1 MNYHSIRFR
10 LTFWYS
16 LTFFIGLILAFIS
29 FYLIAYRV
37 LFNQTDT
44 SLIAH
49 GQKVAEVVSRKSDN
63 MHQILSQ
70 RTFISELSE
79 IPGMLVTILD
89 NKSEVVSS
97 SMMCCYDQK
106 IFKDLF
112 QQALNNKKYLLVNQ
126 TFSGE
131 NMRFYVSPVYTQN
144 LFLGVILVGH
154 PIGIIQNSLNSI
166 FVILAVTS
174 VLLLIPTVLGGY
186 FLAKKALTP
195 ISNLSENLKFITTE
209 NLNQKLP
216 AAHSADEIEKLIK
229 SFNLLLD
236 RLNQAFKRERQFIAD
251 IAHEL
256 KTPISIINGNIELT
270 LSKNRTAKEYQKTL
284 KETAIDA
291 NKLSQTLNNVL
302 DLAWSQADNFK
313 VNLKKFSLSKIVED
327 ASEIAAS
334 LARLK
339 QITVKSTLEKN
350 IYISGHPDKLIRS
363 ILNIIDNAVKYS
375 PSGTTI
381 IIKLKKSKQYAH
393 LEIKDQGKGITQK
406 DLPHVFDRFYRAD
419 NVKNIQGSGLGLA
432 IAKGIITA
440 HQGNLTIESTPG
452 RGTKVTIILPLT
464 AKHN

>member
-1 MNYHSIRFR
+1 MNFRSIRFR

-16 LTFFIGLILAFIS
+16 LTFFLGLLLAFTA
-29 FYLIAYRV
+29 FYLITNRV
-37 LFNQTDT
+37 LFKQTDT
-44 SLIAH
+44 SLISH
-49 GQKVAEVVSRKSDN
+49 GQKVVDVVSQKTDS

-70 RTFISELSE
+70 RAFIGEFSE

-89 NKSEVVSS
+89 NKGQLVSS

-106 IFKDLF
+106 IFRDLF
-112 QQALNNKKYLLVNQ
+112 QQAITKKEFLIVNQ
-126 TFSGE
+126 TVSGE
-131 NMRFYVSPVYTQN
+131 SMRFFVSPVYTQN

-334 LARLK
+334 PARL
-339 QITVKSTLEKN
+339 
-350 IYISGHPDKLIRS
+350 
-363 ILNIIDNAVKYS
+363 
-375 PSGTTI
+375 
-381 IIKLKKSKQYAH
+381 
-393 LEIKDQGKGITQK
+393 
-406 DLPHVFDRFYRAD
+406 
-419 NVKNIQGSGLGLA
+419 
-432 IAKGIITA
+432 
-440 HQGNLTIESTPG
+440 
-452 RGTKVTIILPLT
+452 
-464 AKHN
+464 